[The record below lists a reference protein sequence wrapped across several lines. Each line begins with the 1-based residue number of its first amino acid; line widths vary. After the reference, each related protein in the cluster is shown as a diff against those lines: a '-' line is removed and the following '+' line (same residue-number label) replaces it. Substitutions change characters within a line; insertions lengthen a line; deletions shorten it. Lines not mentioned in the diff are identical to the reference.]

1 MLKSLQDT
9 FVASAQRRAFLAHAD
24 AAYEQMCE
32 SGEAYD
38 AAEVHCYIL
47 ACVRGESAERPQPKP
62 WRE

>member
-32 SGEAYD
+32 SGEGYD
-38 AAEVHCYIL
+38 AGEVHRYIQ
-47 ACVRGESAERPQPKP
+47 ARARGESVERPQPEA